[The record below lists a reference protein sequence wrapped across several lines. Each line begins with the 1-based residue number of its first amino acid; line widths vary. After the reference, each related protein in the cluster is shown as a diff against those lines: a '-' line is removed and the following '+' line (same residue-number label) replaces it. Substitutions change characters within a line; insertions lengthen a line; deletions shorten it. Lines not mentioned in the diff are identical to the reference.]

1 LDASYDKEESFYK
14 DEDLELELVEK
25 VALKMGTLA
34 NYSACQVEF
43 IR

>member
-1 LDASYDKEESFYK
+1 MDASYDKEESFYK
-14 DEDLELELVEK
+14 DEDLELVEK